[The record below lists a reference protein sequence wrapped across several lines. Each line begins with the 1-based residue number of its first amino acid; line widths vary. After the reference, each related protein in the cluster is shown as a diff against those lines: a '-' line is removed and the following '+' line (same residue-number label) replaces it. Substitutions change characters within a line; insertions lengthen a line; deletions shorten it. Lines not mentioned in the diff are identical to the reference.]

1 MEDAYVT
8 YMISQSENRFL
19 MKNCI
24 YIIIVQVSPCYH
36 TSFSFTSL
44 HALEKKTQPPYE
56 MNKEKGEY
64 SF

>member
-1 MEDAYVT
+1 
-8 YMISQSENRFL
+8 

-24 YIIIVQVSPCYH
+24 YIIIVQVSSCYH
-36 TSFSFTSL
+36 TSSSFTSL
-44 HALEKKTQPPYE
+44 HELEEKTQSPYE